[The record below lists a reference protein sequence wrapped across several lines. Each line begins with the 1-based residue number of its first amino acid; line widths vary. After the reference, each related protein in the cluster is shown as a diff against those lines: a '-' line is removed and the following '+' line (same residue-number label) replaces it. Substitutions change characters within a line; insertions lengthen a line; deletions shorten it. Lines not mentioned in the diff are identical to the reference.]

1 MVVISLTDCPLA
13 LRGDLTKWLLEI
25 NAGVFVG
32 RVNRRVREHLWERIV
47 KFAGNGRATM
57 VYSANNEQRLD
68 FRTHGNVWAPIDFDG
83 IKLMMRPN
91 PAHVKKTSALKP
103 GFSNASK
110 RRAARRMHGRTGD
123 RT

>member
-1 MVVISLTDCPLA
+1 MVVIILTDCPLT

-32 RVNRRVREHLWERIV
+32 RIGKRVREHLWERVV

-57 VYSANNEQRLD
+57 VYGTNNEQRLD
-68 FRTHGNVWAPIDFDG
+68 FRTHGNVWEPIDFDG

-91 PAHVKKTSALKP
+91 PARAESPSGLKP
-103 GFSNASK
+103 GFSDASK
-110 RRAARRMHGRTGD
+110 RRTAKRMRGRS
-123 RT
+123 